1 MLKQFLTGLLLCVS
15 QLAVAQQPAEQPSEP
30 QLVHHSLRVVLDPSN
45 QQITVED
52 TITLPDSMS
61 ATELDFTL
69 NNNLRITNNSGDLQ
83 LLQSSQETSS
93 VGINNTHGVASDL
106 AIYPL
111 RGKFPSPANP
121 CSRLEY

>member
-1 MLKQFLTGLLLCVS
+1 MLKQLLTGSLLCVS
-15 QLAVAQQPAEQPSEP
+15 QLAVAQQPAEQPIEP
-30 QLVHHSLRVVLDPSN
+30 QLIHHSLRVLLDPSN

-83 LLQSSQETSS
+83 LTQLSQETSS
-93 VGINNTHGVASDL
+93 AGINNSGGL
-106 AIYPL
+106 AGL
-111 RGKFPSPANP
+111 AAR
-121 CSRLEY
+121 